1 MTDNREKNEIISS
14 DTESG
19 QTADRQ
25 SEQGN
30 KSSPRRHQRLE
41 LETEVTVYSESGVVP
56 GRTLDISESGIA
68 AILPVALKIG
78 ETVELRIKLPIT
90 VATARAVVRNRN
102 VFRHGFEFVQPMRDV
117 LGHEAAD
124 DACQICGGT
133 GFIVQT
139 LNGGQGVAFMRTK
152 CCDCNGT
159 GRGSR

>member
-1 MTDNREKNEIISS
+1 MRC
-14 DTESG
+14 
-19 QTADRQ
+19 
-25 SEQGN
+25 
-30 KSSPRRHQRLE
+30 HQRLE
-41 LETEVTVYSESGVVP
+41 LETEVTVYSESGMVP
-56 GRTLDISESGIA
+56 GRALDISESGIA

-102 VFRHGFEFVQPMRDV
+102 IFRHGFEFLQPMRDV

-133 GFIVQT
+133 GLIVQT
-139 LNGGQGVAFMRTK
+139 VNGGQGVAFMRTK

>member
-1 MTDNREKNEIISS
+1 VTDNREKNEITSS
-14 DTESG
+14 DTENG
-19 QTADRQ
+19 QTAERQ
-25 SEQGN
+25 TEQGN
-30 KSSPRRHQRLE
+30 KSGTRRHQRLE
-41 LETEVTVYSESGVVP
+41 LETEVTVYSESGVLP

-102 VFRHGFEFVQPMRDV
+102 IFRHGFEFLQPMRDV

-139 LNGGQGVAFMRTK
+139 VNGGQGIAFMRTK

>member
-1 MTDNREKNEIISS
+1 MAE
-14 DTESG
+14 
-19 QTADRQ
+19 RQ

-30 KSSPRRHQRLE
+30 KSSMRCHQRLE
-41 LETEVTVYSESGVVP
+41 LETEVTVYSESGMVP
-56 GRTLDISESGIA
+56 GRALDISESGIA

-102 VFRHGFEFVQPMRDV
+102 IFRHGFEFLQPMRDV

-133 GFIVQT
+133 GLIVQT
-139 LNGGQGVAFMRTK
+139 VNGGQGVAFMRTK